1 MDGSPP
7 LLSLRGISKLYPGV
21 RALDS
26 VDLDILPGEI
36 HVLLGENGAGK
47 STLIKTILGIEA
59 PNGGEI
65 RWKGRRLGAYGIR
78 EAYAMGIAAIY
89 QELNNV
95 GCLSVAENLY
105 LGNEIPLGRL
115 RGTVSPSRQRAAARA
130 ALARVGLAVDPAI
143 AVERLGVGQKQLLEI
158 ARALDRKA
166 ELVIMDEPTSSLSR
180 SEIDQLLGLMA
191 AMKAQ
196 GIAILFI
203 THKLDEA
210 KKIGDRVTVLKD
222 GKKVGTLG
230 IAEADEELIIKMMV
244 GRKLE
249 EKYPRRS
256 ARIGAE
262 ALRVEGLT
270 GARFRDVSF
279 SVRSGEL
286 LGLFGLVGAGRTET
300 LRGIFGADRV
310 AGGAIYLE
318 GELARIERPAD
329 AIRRGVSFVTEN
341 RKEEGLTLI
350 HDVVENA
357 TLPSLGSFC
366 SLPAVVDQ
374 GRRYAATMDYGR
386 RLNLRPLHVRKRAMD
401 FSGGNQ
407 QKIVVEKWLMT
418 GGKVFLFDEPTKGVD
433 VGAKTEIYGIMNR
446 LLEGGAAV
454 IMVSSEMQ
462 EILGMSDRIVT
473 MYEGRVTGEIAN
485 GPEATQE
492 RLLIMATGGGLE

>member
-279 SVRSGEL
+279 SVR
-286 LGLFGLVGAGRTET
+286 
-300 LRGIFGADRV
+300 
-310 AGGAIYLE
+310 
-318 GELARIERPAD
+318 
-329 AIRRGVSFVTEN
+329 
-341 RKEEGLTLI
+341 
-350 HDVVENA
+350 
-357 TLPSLGSFC
+357 
-366 SLPAVVDQ
+366 
-374 GRRYAATMDYGR
+374 
-386 RLNLRPLHVRKRAMD
+386 
-401 FSGGNQ
+401 
-407 QKIVVEKWLMT
+407 
-418 GGKVFLFDEPTKGVD
+418 
-433 VGAKTEIYGIMNR
+433 
-446 LLEGGAAV
+446 
-454 IMVSSEMQ
+454 
-462 EILGMSDRIVT
+462 
-473 MYEGRVTGEIAN
+473 
-485 GPEATQE
+485 
-492 RLLIMATGGGLE
+492 

>member
-1 MDGSPP
+1 
-7 LLSLRGISKLYPGV
+7 
-21 RALDS
+21 
-26 VDLDILPGEI
+26 
-36 HVLLGENGAGK
+36 
-47 STLIKTILGIEA
+47 
-59 PNGGEI
+59 
-65 RWKGRRLGAYGIR
+65 
-78 EAYAMGIAAIY
+78 
-89 QELNNV
+89 
-95 GCLSVAENLY
+95 
-105 LGNEIPLGRL
+105 
-115 RGTVSPSRQRAAARA
+115 
-130 ALARVGLAVDPAI
+130 
-143 AVERLGVGQKQLLEI
+143 
-158 ARALDRKA
+158 
-166 ELVIMDEPTSSLSR
+166 
-180 SEIDQLLGLMA
+180 
-191 AMKAQ
+191 
-196 GIAILFI
+196 
-203 THKLDEA
+203 
-210 KKIGDRVTVLKD
+210 
-222 GKKVGTLG
+222 
-230 IAEADEELIIKMMV
+230 
-244 GRKLE
+244 
-249 EKYPRRS
+249 
-256 ARIGAE
+256 
-262 ALRVEGLT
+262 
-270 GARFRDVSF
+270 
-279 SVRSGEL
+279 
-286 LGLFGLVGAGRTET
+286 
-300 LRGIFGADRV
+300 GIFGADQV
-310 AGGAIYLE
+310 ASGAIYLE
-318 GELARIERPAD
+318 GELARIGRPAE